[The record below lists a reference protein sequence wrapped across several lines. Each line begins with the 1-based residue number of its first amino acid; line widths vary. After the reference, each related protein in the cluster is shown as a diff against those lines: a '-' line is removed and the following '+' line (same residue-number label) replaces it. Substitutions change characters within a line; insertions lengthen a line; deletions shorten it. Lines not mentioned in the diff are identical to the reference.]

1 MPELNRCYE
10 ILGLKVGA
18 LPAEVK
24 QAYRELAKLW
34 HPDRF
39 SDPQQKLR
47 AEEEIKQINQAYQS
61 LKFHQPDLLTSPAS
75 GATPEAVTP
84 EHSAAPARSAP
95 STRIYASGA
104 SAVEAFYNAGAEHVK
119 GGRYHEA
126 IENFSSA
133 IKLSSTYAEAYRYRG
148 FVYSLMGLELGAAAD
163 LKRAEELGLRRQ
175 KTPTSGTSSRPASPA
190 PAAESPIPFAP
201 EHWVCRYTLAEHT
214 SPVSSVAISRDGKL
228 LVSAS
233 WDYTIAL
240 WNLRAGKLLGRL
252 SDHTAPVLAI
262 ALSPDG
268 QLLASGSA
276 DCTIKL
282 WYLRTGTL
290 LKTLTGHCGAV
301 HALAFSPDRQAQTLL
316 SASQDG
322 TVKLWQP
329 SSGKLMG
336 TLGSQQL
343 AIAAIALRPDGR
355 QLAVASTTSAS
366 ASSNASV
373 SLWHLG
379 SGHVSHTLAEAAR
392 AIAFS
397 PNGRL
402 LALSCPDQTVKLWDL
417 QTFTLLNTFGYKAG
431 GYTDRGSAIA
441 FSPSGHALATGSP
454 EGSVT
459 LWHWASGQ
467 MLGQLTGHPET
478 IHALAYS
485 QDGQTLVSGSADQ
498 TVKIWHRR

>member
-61 LKFHQPDLLTSPAS
+61 LKSHQPDLLTSPAS

-84 EHSAAPARSAP
+84 EHSAAPATSAP
-95 STRIYASGA
+95 STRVYASGA

-133 IKLSSTYAEAYRYRG
+133 IKLSPTYAEAYRYRG

-175 KTPTSGTSSRPASPA
+175 KTPTSGTSSRSASPA

-301 HALAFSPDRQAQTLL
+301 HSLAFSPDRQTLL

-322 TVKLWQP
+322 TVHLWQP

-336 TLGSQQL
+336 TLVSQQH
-343 AIAAIALRPDGR
+343 AIAAIALRSDGR
-355 QLAVASTTSAS
+355 QLAV
-366 ASSNASV
+366 SSDNASV

-379 SGHVSHTLAEAAR
+379 SGHISHTLAEAAR

-402 LALSCPDQTVKLWDL
+402 LALGCPDQTVKLWDL
-417 QTFTLLNTFGYKAG
+417 QTFTLLNMFGDRAG

-441 FSPSGHALATGSP
+441 FSPSGQALATGSSN
-454 EGSVT
+454 GTHGTVN
-459 LWHWASGQ
+459 LWHIASGQ
-467 MLGQLTGHPET
+467 VLSQLTGHSEA
-478 IHALAYS
+478 ISALAYS